1 MENLQLI
8 GLAFGVGILIVMQG
22 SLNAQLGV
30 RLDNALLASSINL
43 LVSGGLAV
51 LVLLFASQNLP
62 ALSKLQA
69 VPMYLLFAGGILSFL
84 AITSFY
90 YVIPKIGIATT
101 VAYGLSGQLIFAG
114 VASHFGWWGLP
125 VEPITL
131 KRLMGIA
138 LMIFSVSL
146 TKS

>member
-1 MENLQLI
+1 MENLQLM

-51 LVLLFASQNLP
+51 VVLLFASQNLS
-62 ALSKLQA
+62 ALSRVQA
-69 VPMYLLFAGGILSFL
+69 IPVYLLFVGGILSFL

-101 VAYGLSGQLIFAG
+101 VAFGLSGQLIFAAI
-114 VASHFGWWGLP
+114 ASHFGWFGLP

-131 KRLMGIA
+131 KRVAGII

-146 TKS
+146 IKS